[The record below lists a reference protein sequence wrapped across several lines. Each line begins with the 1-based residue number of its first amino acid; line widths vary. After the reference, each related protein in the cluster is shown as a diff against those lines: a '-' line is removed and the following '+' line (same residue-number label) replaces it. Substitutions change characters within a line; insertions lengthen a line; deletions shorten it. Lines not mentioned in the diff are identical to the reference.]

1 MSKKNF
7 TKNDL
12 NKLENYTYFMVKPYS
27 SSGFKNTLSRGIVLD
42 FVCDELFKTSRES
55 MKFFAKNHKPRFEV
69 VAEGEVQYTPE
80 DIAKHYAEHIGKP
93 FYPNLEKM
101 LLENKEFGMIIKCN
115 DPSISAV
122 DYIRKLSGA
131 TIKVD
136 RETGKI
142 KQLPEPESIRYKAG
156 FKIYQIFNLC
166 HCDFETPEN
175 LDKTYTVFDTPTGQ
189 NIAYDENK
197 VRVSE
202 VKAYE
207 AKYNAKTDHVDV
219 YKNYYGY
226 EPVKIGELGV
236 AKNLTHTSDSPESAK
251 REAGIFLDILERQ
264 NNKTNINPTSGGEG
278 R

>member
-12 NKLENYTYFMVKPYS
+12 NNLENYTYFMIKPYS
-27 SSGFKNTLSRGIVLD
+27 KANWKNNIAHNWLLSHV
-42 FVCDELFKTSRES
+42 TREIFGVTPEN
-55 MKFFAKNHKPRFEV
+55 MKFIVKNGKPRFET
-69 VAEGEVQYTPE
+69 VASGEVQYTKE
-80 DIAKHYAEHIGKP
+80 DIAKHYAEHVGKP

-136 RETGKI
+136 RATGEI
-142 KQLPEPESIRYKAG
+142 KSLPDPESFRYKAG
-156 FKIYQIFNLC
+156 FSVYQAVVMKKFSG
-166 HCDFETPEN
+166 FEVPEN
-175 LDKTYTVFDTPTGQ
+175 LDKTYDGK
-189 NIAYDENK
+189 K
-197 VRVSE
+197 V
-202 VKAYE
+202 YE
-207 AKYNAKTDHVDV
+207 TKYNAKTDNVDV
-219 YKNYYGY
+219 YMKYFNGQ
-226 EPVKIGELGV
+226 EEKIGELGV

-264 NNKTNINPTSGGEG
+264 NTKVDPTAGGEG